1 MANLG
6 TKSTREMSY
15 PHKGTAPKPPHFLF
29 VTLFPETVRVWL
41 TTSILGRAA
50 EQNVFTFET
59 KQLRDYSEDKH
70 RSVDDAPYGGGGGM
84 VLRLEPLV
92 RAVEEAKSRWPHCRV
107 VYFSPKGKP
116 LNQHLL
122 SKLAPQ
128 SDGQAWVLI
137 CGHYEGVDER
147 FVEHWVDLEVSLG
160 DFVLTGGELPAVA
173 FTDALVRRLSGTL
186 ASVESFENESFSLRD
201 GSGALLEYPHY
212 TRPAEFRG
220 LKVPEVLTSGDHAKV
235 ASWRKA
241 QAQAVTAARRPDLN
255 TTSKHS
261 D

>member
-1 MANLG
+1 MQI
-6 TKSTREMSY
+6 SCD
-15 PHKGTAPKPPHFLF
+15 KPPHFLF

-50 EQNVFTFET
+50 EQKVFTYEIQ
-59 KQLRDYSEDKH
+59 QLRDYSEDKH
-70 RSVDDAPYGGGGGM
+70 HSVDDSPYGGGGGM

-92 RAVEEAKSRWPHCRV
+92 RAVEEAKSRFPECRV
-107 VYFSPKGKP
+107 VYFSPKGKL

-122 SKLAPQ
+122 DSLAGP
-128 SDGQAWVLI
+128 GQAWVLI

-147 FVEHWVDLEVSLG
+147 FIEHWVDLEVSLG

-186 ASVESFENESFSLRD
+186 ASAEAFENESFSLSDSR
-201 GSGALLEYPHY
+201 GPLLEYPHY

-220 LKVPEVLTSGDHAKV
+220 LKVPEVLTSGDHARV
-235 ASWRKA
+235 ADWRKTQSKA
-241 QAQAVTAARRPDLN
+241 ITASRRPDLIV
-255 TTSKHS
+255 SPE
-261 D
+261 

>member
-1 MANLG
+1 MQ
-6 TKSTREMSY
+6 TSY
-15 PHKGTAPKPPHFLF
+15 AKPPHFLF

-50 EQNVFTFET
+50 EQNIFTFEI

-92 RAVEEAKSRWPHCRV
+92 RAVEEAKSRFPQCEV
-107 VYFSPKGKP
+107 VYFSPKGKT
-116 LNQHLL
+116 LNQSLL
-122 SKLAPQ
+122 ATLAEPKN
-128 SDGQAWVLI
+128 GRVWVLV

-147 FVEHWVDLEVSLG
+147 FIQNWVDLEISLG

-173 FTDALVRRLSGTL
+173 FTDALARRLSGTL
-186 ASVESFENESFSLRD
+186 ASADSFENESFSLRD
-201 GSGALLEYPHY
+201 GQGALLEYPHY

-241 QAQAVTAARRPDLN
+241 QSLALTESRRPDLSRGPGN
-255 TTSKHS
+255 PK
-261 D
+261 